1 MVPYFDPMPIEVATG
16 FGLACGF
23 NLAMVFGL
31 TKGEAIGVGTLIMPP
46 PLVPLSNGPKIDHF
60 SHSVALDGNGLHF
73 SSALHVIGSIAAKCA
88 ETLAERCLSNGVHKS
103 ASDTVA
109 PVAPVFNTR
118 LVDYKRRINDHCRI

>member
-46 PLVPLSNGPKIDHF
+46 PLVPLSNGPKIDYF
-60 SHSVALDGNGLHF
+60 SHSVVVALDGNGLRF
-73 SSALHVIGSIAAKCA
+73 SSAL
-88 ETLAERCLSNGVHKS
+88 T
-103 ASDTVA
+103 
-109 PVAPVFNTR
+109 
-118 LVDYKRRINDHCRI
+118 